1 MNPLTFPPGNGE
13 SPTAP
18 AKPFPFSPPGPTSP
32 SPAAAAGASENRMQQ
47 LERMLHEMQGRAET
61 VEKEAYDKAYL
72 AGEKAGMALGKK
84 RGEQILEA
92 LENSLKD
99 VEYDIAA
106 IRNVFA
112 EAALEV
118 AGHIAEHIVGQTITT
133 DKARLLE
140 ITRKAAAQLP
150 DTTDLRIAVA
160 PDDYTLFK
168 RMLDDDGATMVLSA
182 EPSVNPGTCRL
193 ISANQ
198 DMLIDPVAAVS
209 SCLAQLQPA
218 LLESV
223 MIPVPINTAAPADT
237 VDEATD

>member
-1 MNPLTFPPGNGE
+1 
-13 SPTAP
+13 
-18 AKPFPFSPPGPTSP
+18 
-32 SPAAAAGASENRMQQ
+32 MQQ
-47 LERMLHEMQGRAET
+47 LERMLHEMQGRAAT

-92 LENSLKD
+92 LENSLKE
-99 VEYDIAA
+99 VEYDLATA
-106 IRNVFA
+106 RNVFA
-112 EAALEV
+112 EAAIEI
-118 AGHIAEHIVGQTITT
+118 AGHIAEHIVGHTIAT
-133 DKARLLE
+133 DQSRLLE

-160 PDDYTLFK
+160 PDDYNLFK
-168 RMLDDDGATMVLSA
+168 RMLDDDDTTMILSA

-193 ISANQ
+193 ISANR

-209 SCLAQLQPA
+209 RCLAQLRPA

-223 MIPVPINTAAPADT
+223 AIPVPASTPVHPGPADET
-237 VDEATD
+237 TD